1 MTRRCCNS
9 ARILLSE
16 ERVASPTGHLSNRE
30 AAEFLATHYD
40 PKLKDIWLCH
50 LSRDNN
56 HPNLLIRQSISA
68 CFKKGYGL
76 ERMFPCM
83 L

>member
-9 ARILLSE
+9 ARILLFLK

-40 PKLKDIWLCH
+40 PKLKDIRVV
-50 LSRDNN
+50 S
-56 HPNLLIRQSISA
+56 P
-68 CFKKGYGL
+68 
-76 ERMFPCM
+76 EP
-83 L
+83 